1 MSKMRRRSQM
11 RRKKSP
17 DFRTVRLLNEPRMVA
32 QNSRFGRAL
41 RRRIRTAGKSSSME
55 IGIPQRPTAGFC
67 GNDIHSAA
75 GEPDFRFCAKSTCA
89 TEDQSSRACVDPNP
103 TRQRGIVLLRL
114 GSVSTNPSLTLRVM
128 MNPNVFELLMSPGPE
143 TRIFKTAVSG

>member
-1 MSKMRRRSQM
+1 M

-17 DFRTVRLLNEPRMVA
+17 DFPTVRLLNEPRMVA

-41 RRRIRTAGKSSSME
+41 RRRIRTAGKSSSTE

-103 TRQRGIVLLRL
+103 TRHRGIVLLRL
-114 GSVSTNPSLTLRVM
+114 GSVSTNPSLTLQVM

-143 TRIFKTAVSG
+143 TRIFKTAVSS